1 MQIESVEL
9 VKSVILKKQFLQMI
23 PLAAEEG
30 LFCSP
35 LLFHRKY
42 TLIESKGHS
51 PFMDTSACS
60 VEAMLVYPKP
70 LEKALNSV

>member
-23 PLAAEEG
+23 FLAAEDWV
-30 LFCSP
+30 FFSSP

-42 TLIESKGHS
+42 TLIER
-51 PFMDTSACS
+51 
-60 VEAMLVYPKP
+60 
-70 LEKALNSV
+70 

>member
-23 PLAAEEG
+23 FLAAEDW
-30 LFCSP
+30 FFFFFSSP

-42 TLIESKGHS
+42 TLIER
-51 PFMDTSACS
+51 
-60 VEAMLVYPKP
+60 
-70 LEKALNSV
+70 